1 MSSQNRRGMGRGLA
15 AILPQ
20 PGEVTEPAFR
30 HVPPDLILP
39 NPTQPRRRFDSE
51 SISAL
56 AESLRTAGI
65 IQPLIVRP
73 LADGRYEI
81 IAGERRWR
89 AAREAG
95 LETVPVVLR
104 DENEAKRME
113 MALIENVAREQLN
126 PVEEARACA
135 TLVEDLGLSKEE
147 LGRRLGRSRAALS
160 NLIRI
165 LDLPDEALELLEAG
179 ALSEGHG
186 RAILIAKDSEARR
199 QLARDAASAGW
210 SVRETERRAA
220 QDGGGRPKLRAVPDA
235 DVVDAL
241 RRAEDALEAA
251 LGRGVKV
258 KGPGKSGALR
268 VELRFDDVD
277 EALAYAEDRTS
288 S

>member
-1 MSSQNRRGMGRGLA
+1 MSTANRRGMGRGLA

-20 PGEVTEPAFR
+20 PGEVTEPALR
-30 HVPPDLILP
+30 HVPPALILP
-39 NPTQPRRRFDSE
+39 NPNQPRRRFDAE
-51 SISAL
+51 SIAAL
-56 AESLRTAGI
+56 AESLRSAGL

-73 LADGRYEI
+73 LTDGRYEI

-95 LETVPVVLR
+95 LETVPVLLR

-126 PVEEARACA
+126 PVDEARACA
-135 TLVEDLGLSKEE
+135 TLIEDLGLTKEE

-165 LDLPDEALELLEAG
+165 LDLPDEVLELLEAG

-186 RAILIAKDSEARR
+186 RAVLIAKSTEERVM
-199 QLARDAASAGW
+199 LAREAVTSGW
-210 SVRETERRAA
+210 SVRETERRA
-220 QDGGGRPKLRAVPDA
+220 GGSTSARPKLRALPDP
-235 DVVDAL
+235 DVVEAL

-251 LGRGVKV
+251 LGHGVQV
-258 KGPGKSGALR
+258 KAVGKKGAMR
-268 VELRFDDVD
+268 AELRFDDID
-277 EALAYAEDRTS
+277 DLLAYAEDRTT
-288 S
+288 

>member
-1 MSSQNRRGMGRGLA
+1 MSTANRRGMGRGLA

-20 PGEVTEPAFR
+20 PGEVTEPALR
-30 HVPPDLILP
+30 HVPPALILP
-39 NPTQPRRRFDSE
+39 NPTQPRRRFDAE

-56 AESLRTAGI
+56 AESLRTAGL

-95 LETVPVVLR
+95 LETIPVVLR

-126 PVEEARACA
+126 PVDEARACA
-135 TLVEDLGLSKEE
+135 ILIEDLGLTKEE
-147 LGRRLGRSRAALS
+147 LGRRLGRSRAALA

-165 LDLPDEALELLEAG
+165 LDLPDEVLELLEAG

-186 RAILIAKDSEARR
+186 RALLIAKSADERTL
-199 QLARDAASAGW
+199 LAREAVTSGW
-210 SVRETERRAA
+210 SVRETERRAGKA
-220 QDGGGRPKLRAVPDA
+220 TSARPKLRAVPDP
-235 DVVDAL
+235 DEIEAL

-251 LGRGVKV
+251 LGHGVRV
-258 KGPGKSGALR
+258 KAVGKKGAMR
-268 VELRFDDVD
+268 AELRFDDID
-277 EALAYAEDRTS
+277 DLLAYAEDRS
-288 S
+288 A